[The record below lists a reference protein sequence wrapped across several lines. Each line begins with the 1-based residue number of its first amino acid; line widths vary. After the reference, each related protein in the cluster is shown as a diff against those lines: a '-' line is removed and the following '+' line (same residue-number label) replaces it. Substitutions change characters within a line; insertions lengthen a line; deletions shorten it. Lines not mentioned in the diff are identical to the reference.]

1 MIRRPPRSTLF
12 PYTTLF
18 RSAAIPSL
26 LATAAVHHR
35 LVRRGE
41 RTRCGLVVETGDA
54 REVHHMCL
62 LIGYGAG
69 AVNPWVAFET
79 LDDMIRQGIL
89 TGIDDAKAVKN
100 YIKAL
105 NKGILKVMAKMGI
118 STLQSYCGAQI
129 FEAVGLNRDLVDH
142 YFTGTAS
149 RVSGIGIDVIAE
161 EARRRHA
168 RAFPER
174 PIGGRG
180 PGLGSA
186 YHVRAPCG

>member
-1 MIRRPPRSTLF
+1 MLWPFAEGAAGLERARENLQQRTSQGIADGYNAIILSDRGISRER
-12 PYTTLF
+12 
-18 RSAAIPSL
+18 AAIPSL
-26 LATAAVHHR
+26 LATAAVHHH

-79 LDDMIRQGIL
+79 LDDMIRQDIL
-89 TGIDDAKAVKN
+89 TGIDHAKAVRN

-129 FEAVGLNRDLVDH
+129 FEAIGLNRDLVDR

-149 RVSGIGIDVIAE
+149 RVSRSE
-161 EARRRHA
+161 ERR
-168 RAFPER
+168 
-174 PIGGRG
+174 
-180 PGLGSA
+180 
-186 YHVRAPCG
+186 